1 MTQPSLCTVSF
12 SDATSLVTLT
22 SRGPFLCHALS
33 VEDVTEN
40 SVRRPVGEG
49 KITKTPRWGLLKAY
63 YAYYKGKG
71 RARCRQRAG
80 MREGQGDT
88 VGSSG

>member
-22 SRGPFLCHALS
+22 SRGPFLCHTLS
-33 VEDVTEN
+33 VEGVTEN
-40 SVRRPVGEG
+40 SVHRPVGEG
-49 KITKTPRWGLLKAY
+49 KIAKIPRRGLLKAY
-63 YAYYKGKG
+63 YAYDKEKG

-80 MREGQGDT
+80 MREGQGGT
-88 VGSSG
+88 VGGSE